1 MAKKETEHVLFQDLP
16 CGRNGKFH
24 SAVLTT
30 YSMDL
35 LHFDSHLRNVLRRK
49 QICSIN
55 IFADTDQMN
64 KSLEYVSPLYMQSI
78 GRDYCV
84 TNVSAKGAFHPKI
97 NFFAGDNAAMV
108 LIGSGNLT
116 VPGHGKNHEAFT
128 GFMVDEENDT
138 HLPLVVECWNYINRL
153 AKESGEFEKRRIAR
167 EIPENCTVLKDVAD
181 EVHHQLWKIANNLN
195 AALLYNE
202 KGSSILQQITEI
214 IPLNDV
220 TKVTIASPFFDE
232 DGETLVTLADFCPN
246 AQVNV
251 LIQESCTLPPHK
263 MKSHPRIK
271 FYDFDETKRGK
282 TTIMNYN
289 RLAHVKLFHFVV
301 DDTEYCI
308 VGSANATKPGLG
320 TLSHRGINEEF
331 CVLYV
336 SDQKN
341 FLNVLGLN
349 PKKSCTIQLQNIERK
364 GAATD
369 KKLHHCIELQ
379 SAVYQ
384 SQSITITYKLK
395 EDLQDIYSLI
405 IDNGIET
412 SSYDFADNNEN
423 KLSIKV
429 VLGKHSAMCYVCDS
443 EGNLVSNRIFVNKI
457 EQLDATNPSQASR
470 TLNQFISQIESE
482 GYEGMEITN
491 MLASVMWSIVEES
504 NEQVNTSHASGSS
517 KKRDKGNLPEIDFN
531 ATQNND
537 MFSVL
542 ASKIDHSSRLVECI
556 EESIRKK
563 LKSLDDDL
571 KEEEEE
577 GNTEESN
584 ERTNDKDS
592 DYIVISS
599 HGYEQFA
606 KSASNVLN
614 EYCKLIAKRSEQMQE
629 RGIAIVTKDDLNF
642 FCLSMF
648 AAIEIC
654 GLNRMRYDFGDMNSM
669 EKSYHQK
676 KLYESLDRCLDRDCL
691 TALEG
696 FESFCNKFGKDLPDE
711 EDYRNKAHRTM
722 KYVLLYATVF
732 YQYTLNRKLCGDKV
746 NKACKSLIAKF
757 GLPDM
762 DKLQKEI
769 EPLSQRYDSSVTF
782 RQIQRT
788 LKELNA

>member
-232 DGETLVTLADFCPN
+232 DGETLVTLADLCPN

-271 FYDFDETKRGK
+271 FYDFE
-282 TTIMNYN
+282 
-289 RLAHVKLFHFVV
+289 
-301 DDTEYCI
+301 
-308 VGSANATKPGLG
+308 
-320 TLSHRGINEEF
+320 
-331 CVLYV
+331 
-336 SDQKN
+336 
-341 FLNVLGLN
+341 
-349 PKKSCTIQLQNIERK
+349 
-364 GAATD
+364 
-369 KKLHHCIELQ
+369 
-379 SAVYQ
+379 
-384 SQSITITYKLK
+384 
-395 EDLQDIYSLI
+395 
-405 IDNGIET
+405 
-412 SSYDFADNNEN
+412 
-423 KLSIKV
+423 
-429 VLGKHSAMCYVCDS
+429 
-443 EGNLVSNRIFVNKI
+443 
-457 EQLDATNPSQASR
+457 
-470 TLNQFISQIESE
+470 
-482 GYEGMEITN
+482 
-491 MLASVMWSIVEES
+491 
-504 NEQVNTSHASGSS
+504 
-517 KKRDKGNLPEIDFN
+517 
-531 ATQNND
+531 
-537 MFSVL
+537 
-542 ASKIDHSSRLVECI
+542 
-556 EESIRKK
+556 
-563 LKSLDDDL
+563 
-571 KEEEEE
+571 
-577 GNTEESN
+577 
-584 ERTNDKDS
+584 
-592 DYIVISS
+592 
-599 HGYEQFA
+599 
-606 KSASNVLN
+606 
-614 EYCKLIAKRSEQMQE
+614 
-629 RGIAIVTKDDLNF
+629 
-642 FCLSMF
+642 
-648 AAIEIC
+648 
-654 GLNRMRYDFGDMNSM
+654 
-669 EKSYHQK
+669 
-676 KLYESLDRCLDRDCL
+676 
-691 TALEG
+691 
-696 FESFCNKFGKDLPDE
+696 
-711 EDYRNKAHRTM
+711 
-722 KYVLLYATVF
+722 
-732 YQYTLNRKLCGDKV
+732 
-746 NKACKSLIAKF
+746 
-757 GLPDM
+757 
-762 DKLQKEI
+762 
-769 EPLSQRYDSSVTF
+769 
-782 RQIQRT
+782 
-788 LKELNA
+788 